1 VIAGYIL
8 LVEPVASSGY
18 GLAVFLRLWNLTC
31 TEVPRP
37 GVEITSRSAPT
48 SPARLRMY
56 SRPRPGGGSLVSK
69 PWPSSRT
76 RTISTEPTRF
86 QVHVVCV

>member
-37 GVEITSRSAPT
+37 GVEITSRPAPT
-48 SPARLRMY
+48 SPARLRRY
-56 SRPRPGGGSLVSK
+56 SRPRPGGGYFVSK
-69 PWPSSRT
+69 PASH
-76 RTISTEPTRF
+76 RF
-86 QVHVVCV
+86 